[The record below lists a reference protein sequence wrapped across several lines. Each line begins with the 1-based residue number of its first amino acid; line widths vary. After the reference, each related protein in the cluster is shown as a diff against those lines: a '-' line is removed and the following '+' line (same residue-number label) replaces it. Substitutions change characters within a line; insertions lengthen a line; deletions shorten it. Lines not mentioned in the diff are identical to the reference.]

1 MSRRSRLLLG
11 AAAAVAVGAGAYAVH
26 RVGTS
31 YDRDNPYAGWT
42 RFVQTVKAG
51 AAERERDLRDALGL
65 DAGMPAPTGPGDG
78 RTPPRSTRLP
88 VTSEPLTPEQAK
100 ALLLDPAGPRPDRV
114 AEEGD

>member
-1 MSRRSRLLLG
+1 MTRRSRLLLG
-11 AAAAVAVGAGAYAVH
+11 AAVVAAGAGAYAVH
-26 RVGTS
+26 RVGRS
-31 YDRDNPYAGWT
+31 YDADNPLAGWT

-78 RTPPRSTRLP
+78 RTPPRSTRPP
-88 VTSEPLTPEQAK
+88 VTSAPLTPEQAK

-114 AEEGD
+114 AEDGD